1 MDTWNFP
8 ENHHTQIKC
17 PGSNKK
23 IVEMNVYKFFLDM
36 VECIFMDGKC
46 MIEFILNKKKK
57 HGLIPQFQIL
67 YLFLWEG
74 FKVAQERASTFVG
87 CIYP

>member
-1 MDTWNFP
+1 MDTWDFP

-17 PGSNKK
+17 PGLNKK

-46 MIEFILNKKKK
+46 MIELTLNRKTWFNSP
-57 HGLIPQFQIL
+57 IPDTVSISL
-67 YLFLWEG
+67 G
-74 FKVAQERASTFVG
+74 K
-87 CIYP
+87 I

>member
-1 MDTWNFP
+1 MDTWDFP

-23 IVEMNVYKFFLDM
+23 IVEMIVYKFFLDM

-46 MIEFILNKKKK
+46 MIEVILNLKTWFNSPISFTVSISS
-57 HGLIPQFQIL
+57 GRI
-67 YLFLWEG
+67 
-74 FKVAQERASTFVG
+74 
-87 CIYP
+87 

>member
-1 MDTWNFP
+1 MDTWDFP

-36 VECIFMDGKC
+36 AECIFMDGKC

-57 HGLIPQFQIL
+57 TWFNSPIPDTVSISL
-67 YLFLWEG
+67 G
-74 FKVAQERASTFVG
+74 R
-87 CIYP
+87 I